1 MGIVQKYA
9 MQMAATAE
17 ESAATLLLETDPT
30 TRMPRKFYEVWYQK
44 LALRETEQALRNVER
59 LQEELGSEW
68 ESAVN
73 EYGGKFSV
81 LCAEARLQHDTLYQV
96 IRYALCF
103 VHAMSVLGHTSTKV
117 LVLCINNTFY
127 IWITTCIAGKMRRN
141 YQMIKSIVRSSDGC
155 LL

>member
-1 MGIVQKYA
+1 MSIVQKYA

-17 ESAATLLLETDPT
+17 ESAATLLLETDPSA
-30 TRMPRKFYEVWYQK
+30 RMPRKFYETWYQK

-59 LQEELGSEW
+59 LQEELGNEW

-96 IRYALCF
+96 IRYSLF
-103 VHAMSVLGHTSTKV
+103 FLDAMNV
-117 LVLCINNTFY
+117 
-127 IWITTCIAGKMRRN
+127 
-141 YQMIKSIVRSSDGC
+141 
-155 LL
+155 